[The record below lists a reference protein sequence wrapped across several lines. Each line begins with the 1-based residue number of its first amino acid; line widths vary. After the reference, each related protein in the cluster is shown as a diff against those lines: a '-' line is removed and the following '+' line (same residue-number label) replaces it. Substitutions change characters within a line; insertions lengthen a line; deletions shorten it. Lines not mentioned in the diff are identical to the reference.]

1 MASSGF
7 EDSIELPVRPW
18 KPGPP
23 TAATYPYPEPVSDS
37 GIEVRQVRCVCLENP
52 YIRVRIL
59 PDWGPRIWSL
69 WDRRTETEILWQPEH
84 LELSRDPGP
93 AGVWQVRGGLE
104 VQPLGPSAPSCPAT
118 ATCTATT
125 LGEGAAAECLVSSL
139 IAGAGLWV
147 QSRIQVPAD
156 SAEVVIEV
164 RVQQRQI
171 ELREDVPYVGQLRA
185 FVGGGAAH
193 LDPVS
198 ETLVWYDAVR
208 DVGLAVLG
216 ADYRFEHFHYD
227 SAALEIARF
236 THPVPLLPRQLD
248 EWRVKLTPLSGLGG
262 VTAVADEAAIHLESS
277 RLSILSRRSHESA
290 KVLVGVH
297 TGETFEVTSPLEA
310 GTPRS
315 IALDRLPGAPMA
327 VLVRSTD
334 GTELLQWDQAASLM
348 PLDRYM
354 PPEHR
359 QTAFRFG
366 KVMRQAM
373 EWPARI
379 YREGTSQLQAGED
392 PRRRLNS
399 AEFFP
404 SFRAVSH
411 LALAQYYLREGD
423 PLAAAS
429 EVEHALN
436 YNAEDHLAWWMKA
449 LTTRLVGADPDV
461 AVELPNAHFL
471 APDEPILRVEAFLS
485 QPRRDAERERAILE
499 PLHELPEWVCEALCL
514 LVEAGVYA
522 DAARFAEA
530 ALAVRPLPSVHYL
543 LAYCLLTHS
552 KMNAE
557 AATHVSLASQ
567 LPNQPPYAW
576 RAAEIRAM
584 ETLQEAGLGDER
596 LRERL
601 LLAYEAG
608 FGSDG
613 RHGQVNLG

>member
-1 MASSGF
+1 
-7 EDSIELPVRPW
+7 
-18 KPGPP
+18 
-23 TAATYPYPEPVSDS
+23 
-37 GIEVRQVRCVCLENP
+37 
-52 YIRVRIL
+52 
-59 PDWGPRIWSL
+59 
-69 WDRRTETEILWQPEH
+69 
-84 LELSRDPGP
+84 
-93 AGVWQVRGGLE
+93 
-104 VQPLGPSAPSCPAT
+104 
-118 ATCTATT
+118 
-125 LGEGAAAECLVSSL
+125 LV
-139 IAGAGLWV
+139 AGAGLWV

-156 SAEVVIEV
+156 SAEVVIEA

-185 FVGGGAAH
+185 FVGGGTAH

-198 ETLVWYDAVR
+198 ETLVWYDGVR
-208 DVGLAVLG
+208 DVGLAILG

-227 SAALEIARF
+227 STALEIARF
-236 THPVPLLPRQLD
+236 THPVPLLPRQID

-262 VTAVADEAAIHLESS
+262 VTAVANEAAIHLVPS

-297 TGETFEVTSPLEA
+297 TGETFEVVSPLEA
-310 GTPRS
+310 GAPRS
-315 IALDRLPGAPMA
+315 IALDRL
-327 VLVRSTD
+327 R
-334 GTELLQWDQAASLM
+334 WDQAASLM

-354 PPEHR
+354 PREHR

-366 KVMRQAM
+366 KVMRQAL

-379 YREGTSQLQAGED
+379 YREGISQLQAGED

-404 SFRAVSH
+404 SFRAASH
-411 LALAQYYLREGD
+411 VALAQYFLREAD
-423 PLAAAS
+423 PLSAAA
-429 EVEHALN
+429 EIEHALN

-449 LTTRLVGADPDV
+449 LTTRLLGADPDD

-530 ALAVRPLPSVHYL
+530 ALAVQPLPSVHYL

-557 AATHVSLASQ
+557 AAAHVSLASQ

-613 RHGQVNLG
+613 RHGHVNFG